1 MHTSVVNSGA
11 PTEVL
16 IQAKKLAKNRYE
28 IQKVKGKKYTVLL
41 HLSFI
46 VLLWNNPSW

>member
-28 IQKVKGKKYTVLL
+28 IQKVKGKKYSVTPFKLYSVTMK
-41 HLSFI
+41 
-46 VLLWNNPSW
+46 

>member
-28 IQKVKGKKYTVLL
+28 IQKGKKHTVLL

>member
-28 IQKVKGKKYTVLL
+28 IQKGKKYTVLL

-46 VLLWNNPSW
+46 VLL